1 MSEQWGN
8 ETQVVA
14 AIKRRILKEWPGSWV
29 LKVAGGPYQEP
40 GVPDLL
46 ACVQGQFIGLEV
58 KHQKPGES
66 RAHALGRAS
75 VQQREQIRRIWKA
88 DGTAEVVLNPDEAV
102 EVVRVALLRDGRVDL

>member
-1 MSEQWGN
+1 MANEWGN

-14 AIKRRILKEWPGSWV
+14 AIKRRILKVWPGSWV

-46 ACVQGQFIGLEV
+46 VCVQGQFIGLEV

-66 RAHALGRAS
+66 RQHAH
-75 VQQREQIRRIWKA
+75 EQIRRIWKA
-88 DGTAEVVLNPDEAV
+88 GGTADVVLDPDEA
-102 EVVRVALLRDGRVDL
+102 EQVVRVALLRAAPRLT

>member
-1 MSEQWGN
+1 MTEQWGN

-46 ACVQGQFIGLEV
+46 ACVQGKFIGLEV
-58 KHQKPGES
+58 KHRKPGES
-66 RAHALGRAS
+66 HQHAIGRAS

-88 DGTAEVVLNPDEAV
+88 GGTAEVVLSPDEAA
-102 EVVRVALLRDGRVDL
+102 EVVRVALLRSPQVEA

>member
-1 MSEQWGN
+1 MANEWGN

-14 AIKRRILKEWPGSWV
+14 AIKRRILKVWPGSWV

-46 ACVQGQFIGLEV
+46 VCVQGQFIGLEV

-66 RAHALGRAS
+66 RQHALGRAS
-75 VQQREQIRRIWKA
+75 VQQHEQIRRIWKA
-88 DGTAEVVLNPDEAV
+88 GGTAGVVLDPDEA
-102 EVVRVALLRDGRVDL
+102 EQVVRVALLRAAPRLT